1 MRLNGEI
8 SSGEEEEVIME
19 KSEVGTTP
27 FLGQKLVVGY
37 ALTAKKKK
45 SFLQPN
51 FIALARYFYYLPN
64 QSLFFCFLFFIFLS
78 FHMFHV
84 LLLMFKVAFVVV
96 GFMITHT

>member
-8 SSGEEEEVIME
+8 SSGEEEEEEVIME

-37 ALTAKKKK
+37 ALTVKKKK

-51 FIALARYFYYLPN
+51 FIAL
-64 QSLFFCFLFFIFLS
+64 SSGFCWWWGSMFL
-78 FHMFHV
+78 
-84 LLLMFKVAFVVV
+84 
-96 GFMITHT
+96 ITHT